1 MLTSGIQMNSNEK
14 LIADIKNLIKFYE
27 GIGQSNPQLNTYIAK
42 LYQEL
47 DKLTQEE
54 NSKNE

>member
-1 MLTSGIQMNSNEK
+1 MHSNEK
-14 LIADIKNLIKFYE
+14 LIEDIKNLIKFYE
-27 GIGQSNPQLNTYIAK
+27 GIGQSNPQLETYIKK

-54 NSKNE
+54 NNKNE

>member
-1 MLTSGIQMNSNEK
+1 MHSNEK
-14 LIADIKNLIKFYE
+14 LIEDIKNLIKFYE
-27 GIGQSNPQLNTYIAK
+27 GIGQSNPQLETYINK

-54 NSKNE
+54 NNKE

>member
-1 MLTSGIQMNSNEK
+1 MLKSDTQMNSNEK
-14 LIADIKNLIKFYE
+14 LIEDIKNLIKFYE